1 MDLKAVAPL
10 LCAGITTYSPLRHW
24 KVGPGQKVGVI
35 ELAGLGHMGVKFAK
49 AFGASVTMITT
60 SPDKGEDARR
70 LGADNVLISRDADAM
85 ARYKSGFDFLLNT
98 VPVGHDL
105 NPYAALLKRNGS
117 MVLVGALTALEPA
130 ILGARLIGGLPE
142 TQEMIGFCAEHGIV
156 SDVEVVPIQYVNE
169 AYDRLLKND
178 VKYRFV
184 IDMSSLKSEAQ

>member
-1 MDLKAVAPL
+1 
-10 LCAGITTYSPLRHW
+10 
-24 KVGPGQKVGVI
+24 
-35 ELAGLGHMGVKFAK
+35 MGVKFAK

-60 SPDKGEDARR
+60 SPDKGEDARS

-117 MVLVGALTALEPA
+117 MVLVGALTALELA
-130 ILGARLIGGLPE
+130 ILGARLIGGRKSIAGSAIGGLPE

-184 IDMSSLKSEAQ
+184 IDMSSLNSEAQ